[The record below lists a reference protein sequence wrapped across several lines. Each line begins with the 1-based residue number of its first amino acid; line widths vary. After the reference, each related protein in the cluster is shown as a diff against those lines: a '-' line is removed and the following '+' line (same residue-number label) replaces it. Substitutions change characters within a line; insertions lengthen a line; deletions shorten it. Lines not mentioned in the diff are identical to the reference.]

1 MRRHSRSFR
10 HGGCGPPLSLKK
22 GNNKDTIEGV
32 RDTMAHIHADSGT
45 TYLSSKY
52 QEYMMCRLSGEKGQ
66 VSRGEEGTDI
76 LWDYCLVYRVSSIF
90 AQSVP
95 KQHYSRQALE
105 LQ

>member
-1 MRRHSRSFR
+1 
-10 HGGCGPPLSLKK
+10 
-22 GNNKDTIEGV
+22 
-32 RDTMAHIHADSGT
+32 
-45 TYLSSKY
+45 
-52 QEYMMCRLSGEKGQ
+52 MCRLSGEKGQ

-76 LWDYCLVYRVSSIF
+76 LWDYCLVHRVSSIF